1 MKSWREFI
9 CYNLKYWC
17 GIIIDLQVQSGVE
30 WRVALGGLGWSLPI
44 LQCEGNYCN
53 LLPPP
58 SSLQTRQH
66 LQPPDRAERERD
78 VRRTGQRKLYGG
90 GSTED
95 LFLQRNLIN
104 VWRIIIFKETWYS
117 VARHWCDVRL
127 AISAPF
133 TSLQV
138 ILEMRFAN
146 FLWNFNKEG
155 EQTGVEP
162 AASQSGCLDLE

>member
-1 MKSWREFI
+1 MWNYYWSSSTKWSRVESSAGRAGLEFANI
-9 CYNLKYWC
+9 TVRGEL
-17 GIIIDLQVQSGVE
+17 LQPPPS
-30 WRVALGGLGWSLPI
+30 
-44 LQCEGNYCN
+44 
-53 LLPPP
+53 LLPPD
-58 SSLQTRQH
+58 QTTFATSRQS
-66 LQPPDRAERERD
+66 RERERD
-78 VRRTGQRKLYGG
+78 VRRTGQRKLYGVG
-90 GSTED
+90 LTYED